1 MLKTAQILQ
10 GRYQLRQQLANHAG
24 RQTWLARYLNSSPPE
39 PVIVKLLAF
48 SPQMQWDEFKLFERE
63 AAVLKQLNHPQIPNY
78 RDYFSLDKET
88 GAGLYWF
95 ALVQEYIPGKSLQQ
109 LLDQGYHFSETQV
122 RSIAIQVLKILQ
134 YLHGLK
140 PPVLHRDIK
149 PNNLILGQDKR
160 VYLVDFG
167 AVQNS
172 AAVEG
177 VTFTVVGTSGYAPLE
192 QFWGQAVVAS
202 DLYALGASLIHLL
215 TGISPA
221 DLPQRELRIQ
231 FRDKVSINPQ
241 FLNWIEA
248 LSEPDLGL
256 RFKTASQAL
265 KALKKGQLIKDET
278 PQVIKPPV
286 FSKIKIDKSAD
297 KLSIN
302 IPAKPRLLLQNF
314 WLFILKL
321 PPFIGAVLGE
331 VTGKLIRLIVL
342 SVWLILNKDKD
353 QINQQIN
360 QLAARNVC
368 EENSI
373 TIIND
378 IKITSFTC
386 LNSYTLQFDRDWFI
400 FECNRSSLFNLLP
413 HPTTNIQKKDINN
426 TENQEY
432 CQRDKT
438 LCINEITAN
447 SSCHQIYIKTIKE
460 IYTINCLSKPECK
473 WIIQEIKKW
482 LYQSE

>member
-1 MLKTAQILQ
+1 
-10 GRYQLRQQLANHAG
+10 
-24 RQTWLARYLNSSPPE
+24 
-39 PVIVKLLAF
+39 
-48 SPQMQWDEFKLFERE
+48 
-63 AAVLKQLNHPQIPNY
+63 
-78 RDYFSLDKET
+78 
-88 GAGLYWF
+88 
-95 ALVQEYIPGKSLQQ
+95 
-109 LLDQGYHFSETQV
+109 
-122 RSIAIQVLKILQ
+122 VLKILQ

-172 AAVEG
+172 AAIEG

-192 QFWGQAVVAS
+192 QFWGQAVAAS

-221 DLPQRELRIQ
+221 DLPQLELRIQ
-231 FRDKVSINPQ
+231 FRDKVSINSQ
-241 FLNWIEA
+241 FLNWIET
-248 LSEPDLGL
+248 LTEPDLGL
-256 RFKTASQAL
+256 RFKTAFSAIKSLEKGHL
-265 KALKKGQLIKDET
+265 KLYTKETILAEYSRINIKR
-278 PQVIKPPV
+278 
-286 FSKIKIDKSAD
+286 SAD
-297 KLSIN
+297 NLSID
-302 IPAKPRLLLQNF
+302 IPAKPRLLLQDF
-314 WLFILKL
+314 WFFILKL
-321 PPFIGAVLGE
+321 PPFIGAVLAE
-331 VTGKLIRLIVL
+331 VTGKLIRFIVL
-342 SVWLILNKDKD
+342 HIWLIPNKDKD

-368 EENSI
+368 DENSI

-378 IKITSFTC
+378 IKRTSFTC
-386 LNSYTLQFDRDWFI
+386 LNSYSLQFDRDWFI
-400 FECNRSSLFNLLP
+400 FECNRSSLFNLLS

-447 SSCHQIYIKTIKE
+447 SSYHQIYIKTIKK
-460 IYTINCLSKPECK
+460 IYTINCLSKSECK